1 MACVFDTKKI
11 AVVLGDSPVRLWRL
25 TSAERLERQL
35 QHAGIDVWHDSLE
48 ALPADAAVV
57 ILRADYLYD
66 SRVIKGLAKAQ
77 QVLLEVESGA
87 GKVPVAA
94 HVRADQAGVVG
105 ELLRG
110 RGSGNSP
117 SGIVRVTVA
126 QVAQGFDAALL
137 KLDHPFVLPLSE
149 ENRGALEQLLFS
161 GAYKGITDL
170 VTKWLWPVPAQWA
183 TRVCVAHAGC
193 TQPCHCTQPGARR
206 SCRRAVRPRRV
217 RLGAAGGMDH
227 DLPGHRRRKTGA
239 CHGHLEPFG
248 KYPRPRPRSDPSAL
262 LVSGLGHRPGCRILP
277 LPPRCRCICCTGSY
291 LPAISAVALCEGA
304 FQLWIA
310 SFSIFTWRP
319 VDSYFRL
326 ITARRNP
333 NMIMLTVS
341 LALGRPDLGLMAVAG
356 WTALSTAI
364 LLLRLLLA
372 VRAKGSPGG
381 VRSWLAEIGQTV
393 DERALAVRAFT
404 TILPDHNK
412 A

>member
-1 MACVFDTKKI
+1 MARVFDTKKI

-66 SRVIKGLAKAQ
+66 SRVIKGLAKAR

-170 VTKWLWPVPAQWA
+170 VTKWLWPVPAKWA
-183 TRVCVAHAGC
+183 THLCVGLRVAPNHVTALSLVLAVLAGVLF
-193 TQPCHCTQPGARR
+193 ARGEFGWGLL
-206 SCRRAVRPRRV
+206 AGWIMTFLDTVDGKLARV
-217 RLGAAGGMDH
+217 TVTSSRLGNILDHGLDLIHPPFWYLAWGIGLAA
-227 DLPGHRRRKTGA
+227 
-239 CHGHLEPFG
+239 
-248 KYPRPRPRSDPSAL
+248 DPA
-262 LVSGLGHRPGCRILP
+262 VAAALP
-277 LPPRCRCICCTGSY
+277 LHLLYWVIFVGYIGGR
-291 LPAISAVALCEGA
+291 LCEGA

-333 NMIMLTVS
+333 NMILLSVS
-341 LALGRPDLGLMAVAG
+341 LILGRPDLGLIAVAG

-372 VRAKGSPGG
+372 VQAKRSPGG
-381 VRSWLAEIGQTV
+381 VRSWLGEIGQTV
-393 DERALAVRAFT
+393 DKRDLAVRAFT